1 MHISEFEAHRS
12 VVETSYGDIA
22 YADIGDGPTALF
34 VHGLMMSGGMWRH
47 VVGEVA
53 ALRRCVAVDLLGH
66 GHTRVRDGQVVTL
79 AAQAEMLEALC
90 DSLGLERIDLV
101 ANDFGGA
108 VSQTFAVRYPQR
120 LRSLTL
126 TNCDVH
132 GNLGPP
138 ESLAKVVPLAE
149 RGELA
154 PLISRMFDDLDL
166 ARAHFPGTGFEDPA
180 LLTAEE
186 VRALLGP
193 AFSPP
198 HGGRHFEHM
207 LTSLRGDELTK
218 IESELRTLTV
228 PTLMVW
234 GTHDTYFAPHWAR
247 WLRDTIP
254 GAAEVIEVEGA
265 KLFIPFE
272 RPQELAIALRRH
284 WAGTT

>member
-1 MHISEFEAHRS
+1 MQISEFETHRS

-22 YADIGDGPTALF
+22 YADIGDGAPALF
-34 VHGLMMSGGMWRH
+34 VHGLMMSGGLWRH

-53 ALRRCVAVDLLGH
+53 ESRRCLAVDLLGH
-66 GHTRVRDGQVVTL
+66 GHTRVRAGQVATL
-79 AAQAEMLEALC
+79 AAQAEMLGTFC

-108 VSQTFAVRYPQR
+108 VAQTFAVRHPQR

-132 GNLGPP
+132 ENLGPP
-138 ESLAKVVPLAE
+138 ETLAEVVPLAE

-154 PLISRMFDDLDL
+154 PLISRMFDDPDL
-166 ARAHFPGTGFEDPA
+166 ARSVFPGTGFEDA
-180 LLTAEE
+180 TLLTTEE

-198 HGGRHFEHM
+198 QGGRHFEQL

-218 IESELRTLTV
+218 IEPELRALNV
-228 PTLMVW
+228 PTLIVW
-234 GTHDTYFAPHWAR
+234 GTDDTYFGPHWAR
-247 WLRDTIP
+247 WLRETIP
-254 GAAEVIEVEGA
+254 GATDVIEVEGA
-265 KLFIPFE
+265 KLFHPFE

-284 WAGTT
+284 WAGAS